1 MDGDSVEYIFKL
13 TLTEEAP
20 PTPPSSS
27 LDDDVPEGWSD
38 DPVGI
43 DSF

>member
-1 MDGDSVEYIFKL
+1 MDGDSVEYIFRL
-13 TLTEEAP
+13 TALEEAP

-38 DPVGI
+38 DPVGV